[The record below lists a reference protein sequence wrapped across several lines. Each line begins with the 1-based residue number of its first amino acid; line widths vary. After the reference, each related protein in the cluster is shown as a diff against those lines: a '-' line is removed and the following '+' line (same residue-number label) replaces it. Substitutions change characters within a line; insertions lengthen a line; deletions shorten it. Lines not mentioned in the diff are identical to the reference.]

1 MVMAPLDATE
11 MRLAGGGDCPG
22 NSRVWAE
29 GEAEG
34 FGARWG
40 AAGVGVGRGRTWLP
54 SFCQNTAG
62 GGFPVVSHW
71 KVTVWPGGTVWL
83 RGQVMSCGG
92 TDIKGESESQNHRIS
107 PAEETPRGSESKC
120 SITQKPSP
128 MSESSVS
135 ILPEL
140 QQLRAVP
147 TAVPCP
153 NPDPDMILTLAH
165 TLGVPSYRAQ

>member
-40 AAGVGVGRGRTWLP
+40 AVGVEVGRGRTWLP

-83 RGQVMSCGG
+83 RGRVMSCGG
-92 TDIKGESESQNHRIS
+92 TDIKGESKSQNHRIS
-107 PAEETPRGSESKC
+107 PAEETPEAL
-120 SITQKPSP
+120 SP
-128 MSESSVS
+128 NVASPKNQA
-135 ILPEL
+135 LC
-140 QQLRAVP
+140 LRAVSQYSLSSSSSEL
-147 TAVPCP
+147 CP
-153 NPDPDMILTLAH
+153 LLFHALTL
-165 TLGVPSYRAQ
+165 TLT